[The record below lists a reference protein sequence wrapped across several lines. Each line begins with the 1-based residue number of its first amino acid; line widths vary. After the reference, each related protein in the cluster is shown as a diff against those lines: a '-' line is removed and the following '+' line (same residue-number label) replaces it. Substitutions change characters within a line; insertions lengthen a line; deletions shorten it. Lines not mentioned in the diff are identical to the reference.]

1 MAINK
6 VNEQKSRKLKKQLQC
21 DDSLCLQLQNSY
33 KFRKGYFKGQEYE
46 VIIRSTSV
54 DLEGSIYDTEEKM
67 QKKIYHSCKRLSAF
81 FPSVV
86 CVQKREMG
94 ERKKTREGGREGR
107 QVRQRE
113 MEERSNASGK
123 RKKEKKSISP
133 LSQRPESAHQLFF

>member
-1 MAINK
+1 M
-6 VNEQKSRKLKKQLQC
+6 
-21 DDSLCLQLQNSY
+21 
-33 KFRKGYFKGQEYE
+33 
-46 VIIRSTSV
+46 
-54 DLEGSIYDTEEKM
+54 
-67 QKKIYHSCKRLSAF
+67 
-81 FPSVV
+81 

-133 LSQRPESAHQLFF
+133 LSQRPESAHQLFSEKKMCVCLNIFLKECTHY